1 MFAQRLRAQ
10 HILLATQATNFVAHR
25 FQPLGHMPHQL
36 AKARSVG
43 LYPLRQELPIGQ
55 HVTGEVTKQLFLRA
69 GIAAQIDFSLCR
81 AQDFFRAPDGGS
93 WL

>member
-1 MFAQRLRAQ
+1 MKGARILHAPRIGRTLGNLHGALHQLRQ
-10 HILLATQATNFVAHR
+10 HA
-25 FQPLGHMPHQL
+25 HQL

-55 HVTGEVTKQLFLRA
+55 HVSGEVAKQLFLRA